1 MGSKIEK
8 MNSTLEKDREEY
20 DEVSLKKR
28 NRSER
33 LRRNVFLLKVYQRI
47 IINEQLSLANQNI
60 VSLLNLKDEKIY
72 NEYLEFKIENKNK

>member
-1 MGSKIEK
+1 